1 MKSSAP
7 SARASRA
14 AALVV
19 LAGGAALLGG
29 CAHDPSAS
37 ATAPTPATLRGIDFL
52 AEVAIVGSPARVTGV
67 VAITNR
73 RETPV
78 RLEFTD
84 ACVALLRVYEPE
96 GERLPPV
103 WDQAED
109 ADCAGEPAVL
119 ELGGGGVAQIR
130 LREVPV
136 DHIRGERPPGPYR
149 FTAYL
154 RPGGTVVEVE
164 AGSADL

>member
-1 MKSSAP
+1 MTAFSISTRT
-7 SARASRA
+7 RAT
-14 AALVV
+14 ALALV
-19 LAGGAALLGG
+19 LAGAIPLLGG

-37 ATAPTPATLRGIDFL
+37 ASAPTPATLRGIDFL

-78 RLEFTD
+78 RLAFPD
-84 ACVALLRVYEPE
+84 ACVALLRVYELE
-96 GERLPPV
+96 DERLPPV
-103 WDQAED
+103 WDQSED

-119 ELGGGGVAQIR
+119 ELGGGGVAQVR
-130 LREVPV
+130 LRDVPV
-136 DHIRGERPPGPYR
+136 DHIRGDGPAGPYR

>member
-1 MKSSAP
+1 MMALPISG
-7 SARASRA
+7 RASRA
-14 AALVV
+14 TALRFV
-19 LAGGAALLGG
+19 LAAAVPLLAG
-29 CAHDPSAS
+29 CAHDPSSSSAPPPAS
-37 ATAPTPATLRGIDFL
+37 LRGIDFL

-78 RLEFTD
+78 RLAFPD
-84 ACVALLRVYEPE
+84 ACMALLRVYEVE

-103 WDQAED
+103 WDQAQE

-119 ELGGGGVAQIR
+119 ELGGGGAAQVRIRDVA
-130 LREVPV
+130 V
-136 DHIRGERPPGPYR
+136 DRIRGEGAAGPYR

-164 AGSADL
+164 AGSAEL